1 MEKHR
6 QHYLH
11 AAGEALANYD
21 IGEVRTDERKQV
33 GHIGFSGYGMVKFRA
48 EGASG
53 SYLVTVYY
61 AEGDR
66 NIHDYRTAI
75 RSHLLWL
82 EALDRDTDLV
92 VQRPV
97 HNLSGDFIT
106 DVESIGDRPFLV
118 TLLRW
123 VDGDLVWDNYGDE
136 VFVDLP
142 SGILHNVGSV
152 LGKLHRHSSQ
162 WTPPEGFFR
171 PGNEHEDLRLDL
183 NRLRPAADDGRI
195 GACDFAVLERTVC
208 QIIEHVAE
216 MDRTPRFRGL
226 VHGDFS
232 CGNCIVHGDEI
243 RPIDFD
249 WCRFGHFLADVGW
262 CFAVNP
268 MSSTRCEAFLRGYEQ
283 QCKFPD
289 NHLRTIECFFIESC
303 IRLLSWRAGNPVEV
317 FPTLTRFVDGV
328 CRKYLEREPFVLE
341 WMEEL

>member
-11 AAGEALANYD
+11 AADRALQNYD
-21 IGEVRTDERKQV
+21 SGKACIAVRKQV
-33 GHIGFSGYGMVKFRA
+33 GHIGFSGYSMVKFRA

-136 VFVDLP
+136 AFVDLP

-152 LGKLHRHSSQ
+152 LGELHRHSSR
-162 WTPPEGFFR
+162 WTPPEGFTR
-171 PGNEHEDLRLDL
+171 PGSEPEKLQLDL

-208 QIIEHVAE
+208 QIIEQVTE
-216 MDRTPRFRGL
+216 MDRSPRFRGL
-226 VHGDFS
+226 LHGDFS
-232 CGNCIVHGDEI
+232 CGNCIAHGDEI

-268 MSSTRCEAFLRGYEQ
+268 MSSTRCEAFLHGYEQ

-289 NHLRTIECFFIESC
+289 NHLRTIESFFIESC
-303 IRLLSWRAGNPVEV
+303 IRLLSWRAGNPEEV
-317 FPTLTRFVDGV
+317 FPTLPRFVEGV